1 MGTNTLIKLPSQLK
15 IALLFVCSLQNQMD
29 GYHETSLTTKNG
41 AHHELDNREPGAGV
55 PGGIGVHPKDD
66 QELFNDPSSCPRY
79 LDCRT

>member
-1 MGTNTLIKLPSQLK
+1 MKLGDKYSYK
-15 IALLFVCSLQNQMD
+15 TAISTENCFIVCSLQNQMD

-79 LDCRT
+79 LDC

>member
-1 MGTNTLIKLPSQLK
+1 
-15 IALLFVCSLQNQMD
+15 MD

-79 LDCRT
+79 LDC